1 MAFEVPK
8 RYRGTVQ
15 TLNVIPFVDVLFQLI
30 IFFALACQLIATENL
45 QVYVPDNCNFAS
57 SDDERQA
64 QITTV
69 TVMKDERG
77 KSSFAVGS
85 QKVELSNYDQTAE
98 KVAELLDARLKDLPA
113 NGRVVTLRID
123 KDIPYAEAQYALAA
137 VAKSTATDIRLAAVK
152 DNQVGIH

>member
-8 RYRGTVQ
+8 RHRGTVQ

-57 SDDERQA
+57 SDDERES

-69 TVMKDERG
+69 TVMKDEGG

-85 QKVELSNYDQTAE
+85 QKVVSSNYDQMAE

-137 VAKSTATDIRLAAVK
+137 VAKSTATDIRLAAIK
-152 DNQVGIH
+152 DSTVAR

>member
-1 MAFEVPK
+1 
-8 RYRGTVQ
+8 
-15 TLNVIPFVDVLFQLI
+15 VDVLFQLI

-57 SDDERQA
+57 SDDQREA

-69 TVMKDERG
+69 TVMKDEQG
-77 KSSFAVGS
+77 KSSFSVGS
-85 QKVELSNYDQTAE
+85 QKIVLSNYGQIAE
-98 KVAELLDARLKDLPA
+98 KVAELLDAHLKDLPA

-137 VAKSTATDIRLAAVK
+137 VAKSTATDIRLAAIK
-152 DNQVGIH
+152 DSSVAR

>member
-8 RYRGTVQ
+8 KYRGTVQ

-57 SDDERQA
+57 SDDQREA

-69 TVMKDERG
+69 TVMKDEGG
-77 KSSFAVGS
+77 KSSFSVGS
-85 QKVELSNYDQTAE
+85 QKVELSNYDQMAE

-113 NGRVVTLRID
+113 NSRVVTLRID

-137 VAKSTATDIRLAAVK
+137 VAKSTATDIRLAAIK
-152 DNQVGIH
+152 DSSVTR

>member
-57 SDDERQA
+57 SDDQREA

-69 TVMKDERG
+69 TVMKDEGG

-85 QKVELSNYDQTAE
+85 QKIMLSNYDEMAE

-137 VAKSTATDIRLAAVK
+137 IAKSTATDIRLAAIK
-152 DNQVGIH
+152 DFSVAR